1 MSSTIPIKNR
11 SMDEMIL
18 NNKSLLLVMSE
29 LNSGFWKKIECM
41 ISQLPI
47 KNNVIEAKID
57 SITDK
62 ITTYLRFQSVFSK

>member
-1 MSSTIPIKNR
+1 VI
-11 SMDEMIL
+11 
-18 NNKSLLLVMSE
+18 SE
-29 LNSGFWKKIECM
+29 LKSGFWKNIEYM

>member
-1 MSSTIPIKNR
+1 
-11 SMDEMIL
+11 
-18 NNKSLLLVMSE
+18 MSE
-29 LNSGFWKKIECM
+29 LKSGFLKTIEYI

-62 ITTYLRFQSVFSK
+62 TTTYLRFQSNFSKLCSKFDIIFLF